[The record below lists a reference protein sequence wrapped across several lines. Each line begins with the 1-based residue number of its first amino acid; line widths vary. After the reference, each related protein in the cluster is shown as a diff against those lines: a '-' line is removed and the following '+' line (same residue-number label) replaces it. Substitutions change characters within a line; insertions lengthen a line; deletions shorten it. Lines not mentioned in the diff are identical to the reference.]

1 MYVLTG
7 DTHLGGE
14 DFDQRLMAH
23 CLQKFK
29 AQHKKD
35 FSKDQ
40 KAMARLR
47 KQCEIA
53 KRTLSTQTSAQIE
66 VSLAPLRIITMSLY
80 VGTFFTKWWL
90 FESLFLTDRKPIP
103 GDRFLFAYFPR

>member
-1 MYVLTG
+1 MLLSVILTSHAHIHLICCYFTQLELTGEG

-29 AQHKKD
+29 TQHKKD
-35 FSKDQ
+35 FSADQ

-47 KQCEIA
+47 KQCETA

-66 VSLAPLRIITMSLY
+66 VIIFIILIKTCSFLNGSVLY
-80 VGTFFTKWWL
+80 YK
-90 FESLFLTDRKPIP
+90 I
-103 GDRFLFAYFPR
+103 A